1 MTPDWQV
8 LNTEITPAPTLEGNG
23 GGGSGGGS
31 SRLEDG
37 KGKNMM
43 LRIVGTE
50 AQKPVEVAE
59 AERLGLEGLVD
70 EYAKRMEELRR
81 VVEGMGGA
89 GVGDGRGVEGG
100 GRSYGLT
107 GRLEGEGKGKGKG
120 IDTGDNNT

>member
-8 LNTEITPAPTLEGNG
+8 LNTEIMPAPTLEGNG
-23 GGGSGGGS
+23 GDGGS

-37 KGKNMM
+37 RGKNMM

-50 AQKPVEVAE
+50 AQRPVEVAE

-89 GVGDGRGVEGG
+89 GVGDGRSVEGG
-100 GRSYGLT
+100 GPTYGLT
-107 GRLEGEGKGKGKG
+107 GGPEVEGKGKGKEVDAG
-120 IDTGDNNT
+120 DTSA